1 MQRLYPGAEATTTE
15 QCRLL
20 RFSTLHQFVRHHQGD
35 CSGCCFCQDSTQSL
49 SQLPAILIQLVLAKK
64 TETNSKLA
72 MKTPPQHP
80 GSETHSAPLGTLSKS
95 KTHETPCQLVT
106 ELNSHAAQG
115 RLVSAR
121 AQGRHSH
128 VWFSAPQLYIEKGP
142 RCIVS
147 SNHECVSVFRTR
159 RPHHAGCW

>member
-20 RFSTLHQFVRHHQGD
+20 RFSTLHQFVRHHQ
-35 CSGCCFCQDSTQSL
+35 
-49 SQLPAILIQLVLAKK
+49 QLPAILIQLVLAKK